1 VASVNVARAEH
12 GLVGKIVVLWLVVL
26 AIAAVLAIDAGA
38 IVLSRMRT
46 ADLAR
51 DAALAAAA
59 TFEDSGDEQAA
70 KLAAL
75 AVIEGS
81 DDRTRLKR
89 IQIRRDEV
97 TVVLSSKADT
107 IVVGRIPWFDQLT
120 KVSVT
125 ESSSPTESG

>member
-1 VASVNVARAEH
+1 MASVNVGRAER

-59 TFEDSGDEQAA
+59 TYEDSGDEQAA

-97 TVVLSSKADT
+97 TVLLSSKAGT
-107 IVVGRIPWFDQLT
+107 IVVGRIPWFDQLA

-125 ESSSPTESG
+125 GSSSPAESG

>member
-1 VASVNVARAEH
+1 VASVNVGRAER

-59 TFEDSGDEQAA
+59 TYEDSGDQQAA

-97 TVVLSSKADT
+97 TVLLSSKAGT
-107 IVVGRIPWFDQLT
+107 IVVGRIPWFDQLA

-125 ESSSPTESG
+125 GSSSPAESG

>member
-1 VASVNVARAEH
+1 MNVARAEH

-51 DAALAAAA
+51 DAALAAAE

-97 TVVLSSKADT
+97 TVVLSSRAGT